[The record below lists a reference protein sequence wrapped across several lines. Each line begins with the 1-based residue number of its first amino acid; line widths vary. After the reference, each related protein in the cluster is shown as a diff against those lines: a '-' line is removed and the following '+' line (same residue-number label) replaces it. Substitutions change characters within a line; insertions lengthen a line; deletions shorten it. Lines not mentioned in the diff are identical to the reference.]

1 MCPIWGTN
9 DPFGLRRGGPN
20 APHAAYDHGM
30 GAGDVHELSRQQA
43 RQVAVRAQLLD
54 AGRPTDALDVVRHL
68 GFLQV
73 DLTNV
78 VAQHADLALWSRLGA
93 AREPDL
99 EPDLEELLGDGA
111 LVEHQ
116 ALLRPSEDIA
126 LFRADMDAWPGEPPL
141 REWQEDLADWV
152 AANDG
157 CRREILAL
165 LRSEGPTAARDL
177 PDSCEVPWRSSG
189 WTNNKNVM
197 KLLECMEA
205 RGEVAVASREGRERR
220 WDLAERIHPGDPAVP
235 GEQAH
240 RTLAERRLRALGLA
254 RPRALEAWHEPY
266 DVRDVGEPARVEGVR
281 GLWRIDPR
289 YVDGAFEAFEGRTAI
304 LSPIDRLVFD
314 RKRMEELFGFDYQLE
329 MYKPVAQRRWGY
341 WAMPVLDGD
350 ELVGKVDATADREA
364 GVLIVDAVHEDGAW
378 SSGRRKRVEA
388 ELAALGEWL
397 DLDVSRS

>member
-1 MCPIWGTN
+1 
-9 DPFGLRRGGPN
+9 
-20 APHAAYDHGM
+20 M
-30 GAGDVHELSRQQA
+30 GAGHELSRAQA
-43 RQVAVRAQLLD
+43 RQVAVRAQLLAAD
-54 AGRPTDALDVVRHL
+54 RPTDALEVVRHL

-73 DLTNV
+73 DLTQV
-78 VAQHADLALWSRLGA
+78 VARHADLALWSRLGGRYA
-93 AREPDL
+93 TDDL
-99 EPDLEELLGDGA
+99 EDLVGDGA
-111 LVEHQ
+111 VVELQ

-126 LFRADMDAWPGEPPL
+126 LFRADMEAWPGEPPL
-141 REWQEDLADWV
+141 AEWQEDLRDWV

-177 PDSCEVPWRSSG
+177 PDSCEVPWRSTG

-254 RPRALEAWHEPY
+254 RPRALEAWHEPSV
-266 DVRDVGEPARVEGVR
+266 VRDVGKPARVEGVR
-281 GLWRIDPR
+281 GTWRVDPSLL
-289 YVDGAFEAFEGRTAI
+289 DGDFEGRTAI
-304 LSPIDRLVFD
+304 LSPLDRLVFD
-314 RKRMEELFGFDYQLE
+314 RKRMAELFEFDYQLE
-329 MYKPVAQRRWGY
+329 MYKPAAQRQWGY

-350 ELVGKVDATADREA
+350 ALVGKVDATADRDA
-364 GVLIVDAVHEDGAW
+364 GVLIVDAVHEDGDW
-378 SSGRRKRVEA
+378 SARRRARVEA
-388 ELAALGEWL
+388 ELEALGEWL
-397 DLDVSRS
+397 GLEVVRS